1 MFSLLIIFL
10 FLDKPNEP
18 MIAKSKPF
26 ETLEMCQNEARV
38 INELKAKGGSIME
51 NTKILTVYCDKLK

>member
-1 MFSLLIIFL
+1 MFNLLIIFM
-10 FLDKPNEP
+10 FLDKPNVA

-26 ETLEMCQNEARV
+26 ETLEMCQNEERV
-38 INELKAKGGSIME
+38 VNELKAKGGSIMQ